1 MKKTKLVLIVLMAN
15 ILFINVLIA
24 ATFTEPSKIIF
35 IGVYQLNNIGIQLE
49 NSNIENPAEC
59 ANTTSATKLY
69 KIIDTTEHGK
79 NMYSLA
85 LASKASGVNVKLV
98 INETACTSEGYAII
112 NGIVSL
118 QY

>member
-1 MKKTKLVLIVLMAN
+1 MKQIKIISMIFV
-15 ILFINVLIA
+15 INLLLNGSLNA

-49 NSNIENPAEC
+49 NSNIANPNNC
-59 ANTTSATKLY
+59 PNTTSANKLY
-69 KIIDTTEHGK
+69 KIIDTTDHGK
-79 NMYSLA
+79 NLYSLA

-98 INETACTSEGYAII
+98 INESACTSEGFAII

-118 QY
+118 Q